1 MARASEKII
10 RILRLTAKFL
20 ESSSKYAWGH
30 VGMCNCGHLIQVV
43 TDLSSSEIIHIAQKN
58 YLDEWSEYAND
69 YCSTTGSHVEDLI
82 QSLINIGFSSEDIH
96 HIEYLS
102 DKRILN
108 ALPNGFRYL
117 RKNDQYHVALYMRT
131 WAALLEI
138 ELKDKKVCSTLHAT
152 DDLSTRNLKRSS
164 IPPFTRV

>member
-10 RILRLTAKFL
+10 SILRSTAKSL
-20 ESSSKYAWGH
+20 ESNSNYAWGH
-30 VGMCNCGHLIQVV
+30 VGMCNCGHLIQTV
-43 TDLSSSEIIHIAQKN
+43 TDLSSSEIIRIAQKN

-69 YCSTTGSHVEDLI
+69 YCSTTGSHVDDLI
-82 QSLINIGFSSEDIH
+82 QSLINLGFASEDIH

-102 DKRILN
+102 DKRVLN

-117 RKNDQYHVALYMRT
+117 RMNEKHHVALYMRT

-138 ELKDKKVCSTLHAT
+138 ELKEKKVHSNLLSS
-152 DDLSTRNLKRSS
+152 DDLSTWANEEANLA
-164 IPPFTRV
+164 TLNE